1 MPFTPADIQDVTFD
15 KPAFGKRGYN
25 EDQVDDFLDR
35 IGATLVG
42 RDTLSADEV
51 RDVAFEAG
59 SLLRR
64 GYDEDQVDAF
74 LDKIVE
80 DLRLRERRGGAARQA
95 PEGRQTPVERAPT
108 GQGQQ
113 FAQPSGQHSIPP
125 QGPGQPQFGQH
136 SAQFGVPSTGAHGI
150 PVPGAGMPL
159 PPGPGPGQHSGG
171 HQIPPALAGARRGA
185 TGERPLPGR
194 TPGQSH
200 QQRQPAQ
207 QSGQHAQPQLDSL
220 SLPLPPTPPGTRGYR
235 PTDVERLI
243 RLIHLAIR
251 ADGTGP
257 RADDLTA
264 AKLSM
269 TYFTGQGYDIAAVD
283 AMTAAWIT
291 ELRRRGR

>member
-35 IGATLVG
+35 VGATLVG
-42 RDTLSADEV
+42 RDTLTADEV
-51 RDVAFEAG
+51 RDVAFESG
-59 SLLRR
+59 TLLRR

-80 DLRLRERRGGAARQA
+80 DLRLRERRGAARQA
-95 PEGRQTPVERAPT
+95 PEGRQTPVERPPAPPA
-108 GQGQQ
+108 QGQ
-113 FAQPSGQHSIPP
+113 FAQPSGQHAVPP
-125 QGPGQPQFGQH
+125 PGQPQFGQH
-136 SAQFGVPSTGAHGI
+136 SGQFGVPQTGAHAI
-150 PVPGAGMPL
+150 PVPGPGVPM
-159 PPGPGPGQHSGG
+159 PPGVGVGPGQHSGG
-171 HQIPPALAGARRGA
+171 HQIPPALAGARRQA
-185 TGERPLPGR
+185 TGERPVPGR
-194 TPGQSH
+194 AH

-207 QSGQHAQPQLDSL
+207 PTGQHAQQLDSL

-257 RADDLTA
+257 RADDLAA

-283 AMTAAWIT
+283 AMTAAWIN